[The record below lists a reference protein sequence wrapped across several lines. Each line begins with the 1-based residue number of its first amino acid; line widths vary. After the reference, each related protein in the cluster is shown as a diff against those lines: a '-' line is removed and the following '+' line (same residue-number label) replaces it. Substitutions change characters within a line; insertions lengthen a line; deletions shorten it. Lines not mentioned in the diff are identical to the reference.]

1 MSILSDGEIREF
13 IAKNE
18 LIIDGE
24 IGNAKQC
31 AYHCFPG
38 KVFHSGPEGAVV
50 DWSKPN
56 APEFV
61 KILPGAMVWIRTRVV
76 VKMPSNICAFWWQTN
91 TLSRKGLMLV
101 NMSMIEPGYHGPL
114 ACLFVNFGKT
124 PITLYPDTNMA
135 KLVFMRMSK
144 PADTPLGLTLSV
156 DQYDKAVHEAATEG
170 PESFL
175 QVADFSKQLVL
186 DRDAAIEDIKKAAE
200 NEKNAQVDQ
209 LKDDAPK
216 AIRSSLGWAAFGFVL
231 LVAAVTFVPWVQGL
245 ISPDLDDTIRSTVE
259 KAVTERLVLQA
270 APQVENTQA
279 TPGEVPAPSDDLE
292 TRLREVEQRL
302 LELQRASDNQ

>member
-24 IGNAKQC
+24 IENARQC

-50 DWSKPN
+50 DWSKPD

-61 KILPGAMVWIRTRVV
+61 KIRPGAMVWIRTRVV
-76 VKMPSNICAFWWQTN
+76 VNMPSDICAFWWQTN

-124 PITLYPDTNMA
+124 PIILYPDTNMA
-135 KLVFMRMSK
+135 KLVFMRLSK
-144 PADTPLGLTLSV
+144 PADTPLGLNLTV
-156 DQYDKAVHEAATEG
+156 DKYDKAVHDAATEG

-175 QVADFSKQLVL
+175 QVAEFSKQLMA
-186 DRDAAIEDIKKAAE
+186 DREEAIEDIKKAAE
-200 NEKNAQVDQ
+200 TEKNAQVDK
-209 LKDDAPK
+209 LKEDAPK
-216 AIRSSLGWAAFGFVL
+216 AIRSSLGWAAVGFVL

-245 ISPDLDDTIRSTVE
+245 ISPDLDDTIRSSVE

-270 APQVENTQA
+270 APQLENTQA
-279 TPGEVPAPSDDLE
+279 TPAGTSAPGDDLE
-292 TRLREVEQRL
+292 TRLKAIEERL
-302 LELQRASDNQ
+302 LELQRASENQ